1 MKTISGKHI
10 IIDITDPTFCPGK
23 LIPKDFD
30 TTNGVWFFQPT
41 EWEAPAW
48 GFLFIQLGTRGFP
61 MAYSPGYSTPEE
73 ALETA
78 EKWEIEREKKHAMS
92 VSTMDFLDVR
102 L

>member
-1 MKTISGKHI
+1 
-10 IIDITDPTFCPGK
+10 
-23 LIPKDFD
+23 
-30 TTNGVWFFQPT
+30 
-41 EWEAPAW
+41 
-48 GFLFIQLGTRGFP
+48 